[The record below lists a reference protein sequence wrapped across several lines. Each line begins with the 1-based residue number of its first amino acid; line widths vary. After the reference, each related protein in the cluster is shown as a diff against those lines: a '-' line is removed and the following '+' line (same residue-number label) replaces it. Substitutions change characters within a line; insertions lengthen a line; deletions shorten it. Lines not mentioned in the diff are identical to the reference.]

1 MLLLVSLIYTKAQH
15 NWSNYKKHIMRTN
28 TLNIVSNST
37 GNIKCAF
44 LSILPLKTDVLNNIV
59 VKILNGLDSNY
70 KCDFL
75 DIINNS
81 ELIV

>member
-1 MLLLVSLIYTKAQH
+1 MLLLSLIYTKAQH

-44 LSILPLKTDVLNNIV
+44 LSILPLKTVVLNNHIV
-59 VKILNGLDSNY
+59 VKINGLDSNY

-75 DIINNS
+75 DIIQTILN
-81 ELIV
+81 